1 MPIDVAMTVGS
12 KARPLLVISALLW
25 ISAVCVGLRS
35 VLNYQYTP
43 GEASIAPVQ
52 WPSNTTVRLAPD
64 RATLILFAHPHCPC
78 TRATIGEL
86 TLIMA
91 QCQGKV
97 RAYMLFY
104 RPAEFS
110 ERWERTDLW
119 RSAAAIP
126 GVAVLEDEDGLEA
139 ARFHAATS
147 GQALL
152 YDAQG
157 RLVFTGGI
165 TDSRGHYG
173 DNEGRD
179 AIVSLLSRGAAAF
192 TTTPVFGCSLL
203 ESNRRIEEAKLC
215 HK

>member
-1 MPIDVAMTVGS
+1 MSLGS
-12 KARPLLVISALLW
+12 KAKPLLVVSALLW

-43 GEASIAPVQ
+43 GPAASVPVQ
-52 WPSNTTVRLAPD
+52 WPSNTNVRLA
-64 RATLILFAHPHCPC
+64 RHGATLILFAHPHCPC
-78 TRATIGEL
+78 TRSTIGEL
-86 TLIMA
+86 ALIMA
-91 QCQGKV
+91 QCQGQV
-97 RAYMLFY
+97 RAYVLFY

-110 ERWERTDLW
+110 EHWERTDLW

-126 GVAVLEDEDGLEA
+126 GVTVLEDEDGLEA

-179 AIVSLLSRGAAAF
+179 AIVSLLTAASARH
-192 TTTPVFGCSLL
+192 TTTPVFGCSLF
-203 ESNRRIEEAKLC
+203 EENSRRHEEAKLC
-215 HK
+215 PR